1 MPLEGSELLALAL
14 ALEEEAVD
22 DDQAAAEL
30 AAGAEGSTV
39 TLQAAHAHALSLARE
54 LPYDEKAQ
62 RTVELLQRA
71 LQRAHDPA
79 AAERPGDEGWLRPGR
94 DRRFPAEGESARSRL
109 ADRLSALG
117 TTLGDNA
124 ADPDE
129 LASELDRLR
138 QTAVEE
144 RRRGRWRRP

>member
-30 AAGAEGSTV
+30 AAGAEGSAV

-79 AAERPGDEGWLRPGR
+79 AVEPGDEGWLRPGR
-94 DRRFPAEGESARSRL
+94 DRRPPAAGEPGRSTL
-109 ADRLSALG
+109 ADRLSSLR
-117 TTLGDNA
+117 TVLGDSST
-124 ADPDE
+124 DPDA
-129 LASELDRLR
+129 LASELERLR
-138 QTAVEE
+138 ETAVEE